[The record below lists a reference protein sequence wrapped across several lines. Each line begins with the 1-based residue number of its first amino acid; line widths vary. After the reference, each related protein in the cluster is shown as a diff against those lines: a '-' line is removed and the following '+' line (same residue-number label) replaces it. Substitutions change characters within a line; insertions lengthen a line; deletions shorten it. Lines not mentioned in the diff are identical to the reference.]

1 MVLTVDSRSAAAS
14 EGLAGTPSLSANR
27 KADMPLAAAQLATGG
42 GQPPAL
48 TAAAAP
54 SSAYWTSPGPGGG
67 TLNYMAD
74 VPTWPTVPAAAG
86 AGGGRADESGAAQGE
101 AVGSKAHVT
110 ELRRQSS
117 GAFSV
122 ADAWELSAVV
132 ECAEA
137 MGMARPPRAKTRSDK
152 ATPAPAPAADAALG
166 Q

>member
-1 MVLTVDSRSAAAS
+1 MRV
-14 EGLAGTPSLSANR
+14 
-27 KADMPLAAAQLATGG
+27 
-42 GQPPAL
+42 
-48 TAAAAP
+48 
-54 SSAYWTSPGPGGG
+54 
-67 TLNYMAD
+67 
-74 VPTWPTVPAAAG
+74 
-86 AGGGRADESGAAQGE
+86 GAAQGE

-137 MGMARPPRAKTRSDK
+137 MGMPRPPRAKTRDRK
-152 ATPAPAPAADAALG
+152 ATPSTAHAADTACG